1 MFLFIQPGRNSGCC
15 FLVLFVSKEVAVVA
29 LGSIPSA
36 PVVPSHYRARGLF
49 FFPPHYQ
56 TLEAKYSLNSSCQE
70 KESIFLCFKGGCVI
84 S

>member
-1 MFLFIQPGRNSGCC
+1 MVI
-15 FLVLFVSKEVAVVA
+15 

-36 PVVPSHYRARGLF
+36 PVVPSHYGARVLF
-49 FFPPHYQ
+49 FFFPHHQ

-70 KESIFLCFKGGCVI
+70 KESISLCFKGGCII